1 MSERELVVLAG
12 ASARRSAG
20 AGVHVV
26 AADPTVLTV
35 ALDTWETCRFLATH
49 GLQHAGPAGSRGMRL
64 VASRDEISA
73 TTWGCEDGSVRG
85 PESYRRGLSD
95 TAVAE
100 LRADAEVDAEARLS

>member
-49 GLQHAGPAGSRGMRL
+49 GLQQAGPAGSRGMR
-64 VASRDEISA
+64 
-73 TTWGCEDGSVRG
+73 
-85 PESYRRGLSD
+85 D

-100 LRADAEVDAEARLS
+100 VRANAEVDAEARLS